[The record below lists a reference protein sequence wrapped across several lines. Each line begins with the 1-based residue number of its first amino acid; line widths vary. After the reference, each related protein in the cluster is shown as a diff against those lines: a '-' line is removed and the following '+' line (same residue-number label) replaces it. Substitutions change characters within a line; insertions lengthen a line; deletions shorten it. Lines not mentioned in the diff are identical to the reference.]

1 MVLETLH
8 PPRAQALMGKADR
21 VLVDPPGRASSP
33 SDAHLGGVLVGET
46 PTLSPGSPGVAY
58 LCIFLG

>member
-21 VLVDPPGRASSP
+21 VLVDPPGMPLSQS
-33 SDAHLGGVLVGET
+33 AHLGGVLVGET

-58 LCIFLG
+58 LTPLPG